1 MNVDKLSIEPLDV
14 DNYATWSVRMK
25 FLLITKGLWSPVIAS
40 SEEER
45 TESVE
50 SEAGMR
56 VFYTG
61 EFPYIYAKPESDD
74 VTRKLY
80 AASSESSL
88 PSGNFWR
95 LLLLFQRQV
104 LLLCMRHN
112 RASLNSHHTG
122 AASNTPTQAA
132 RCD

>member
-1 MNVDKLSIEPLDV
+1 MVLPSKHLAL
-14 DNYATWSVRMK
+14 AT
-25 FLLITKGLWSPVIAS
+25 
-40 SEEER
+40 
-45 TESVE
+45 VE

-80 AASSESSL
+80 AASFESSL
-88 PSGNFWR
+88 PFGNFWR

-112 RASLNSHHTG
+112 RASLNSDHTG
-122 AASNTPTQAA
+122 AASNSGGRAGVGASGGRRQGDVLSM
-132 RCD
+132 R